1 MSGAALMLLALIIDA
16 GLGWPDAFFV
26 RMGHPVTWIGALIS
40 TLDKALNREG
50 ATDMARRS
58 AGVVVA
64 AFVIALTT
72 ATTWLVSLWLPSG
85 WGGVLVGGILA
96 WPLIAVRSMHDHV
109 VAVARPL
116 ATGDI
121 DKARQAVAMI
131 VGRDPSL
138 LDMAGI
144 SRAAME
150 SLAENTSDGIVAPV
164 FWGVLFGLPGIA
176 AYKAINTL
184 DSMIGHRT
192 PRHNAFGWAAA
203 RIDDVA
209 NLVPARLTGLLFA
222 AVSAQPR
229 VAFNT
234 MMKYARHHRSPN
246 AGWPESSMA
255 GALGVRLSGP
265 RIYAGRMSEEPWVNG
280 TAPDPGPDD
289 LKRALALYR
298 RAMLVLGAVLALISL
313 I

>member
-1 MSGAALMLLALIIDA
+1 MLLALIIDA

>member
-1 MSGAALMLLALIIDA
+1 MLLALIIDA

-50 ATDMARRS
+50 ATDMVRRS

-72 ATTWLVSLWLPSG
+72 ATTWLVSLCLPSG

-96 WPLIAVRSMHDHV
+96 WPLIAARSMHDHV
-109 VAVARPL
+109 VAVAGPL

-176 AYKAINTL
+176 AFKAINTL

-265 RIYAGRMSEEPWVNG
+265 RIYAGRLSEEPWVNG